1 MTVGSDKAW
10 GSPSSPVV
18 RVTGVWPLVGRAA
31 GRSAPP
37 KRRGI
42 LRRVT
47 PSYEFHAEVWLNP
60 GEAGWHFVTLPA
72 DVADDIKERTA
83 ASSRAFGAVKV
94 TADIGGHS
102 WQTSLF
108 PDTKRGT
115 YLLPV
120 KKTVRD
126 KAGIGTG
133 DTVEVRLDFQPDNAP
148 QN

>member
-1 MTVGSDKAW
+1 MTAGSDKARA
-10 GSPSSPVV
+10 VIFAA
-18 RVTGVWPLVGRAA
+18 TAA
-31 GRSAPP
+31 GPSAHG
-37 KRRGI
+37 RHRAI

-126 KAGIGTG
+126 KAGIGAG
-133 DTVEVRLDFQPDNAP
+133 DTVEVRLAFQPDNAATD
-148 QN
+148 